1 MTVTIDGTDGSL
13 NRDIT
18 SIDDGD
24 SPHTTSGE
32 DILLVDT
39 SSGTVT
45 VTLSTA
51 DVGAD
56 PENRITIVDS
66 GNNAGT
72 NAITINTEGSA
83 NINPGGA
90 SSVSIDGDGQSRTLQ
105 ADGTNW
111 FDQRFTSS
119 VFAGDGL
126 KAASGG
132 TLDIDRNTFW
142 NRTDIGTDTHTLTA
156 WESAWVNTTDA
167 SAPFVDVTLPADA
180 DVADADRVEVGVE
193 DATNETRINA
203 NTGQSIIGQTAN
215 ITTEGARTYEFKS
228 TDSAWM
234 VR

>member
-1 MTVTIDGTDGSL
+1 MTTVIKGGPGGSL

-24 SPHTTSGE
+24 SPYTTSGE

-51 DVGAD
+51 DVTAD
-56 PENRITIVDS
+56 PENRITIIDS

-105 ADGTNW
+105 ADGTDW
-111 FDQRFTSS
+111 FDVQFPIS
-119 VFAGDGL
+119 DGT
-126 KAASGG
+126 G
-132 TLDIDRNTFW
+132 IW

-156 WESAWVNTTDA
+156 WESAWINTTDA
-167 SAPFVDVTLPADA
+167 SASFVDVTLPADA
-180 DVADADRVEVGVE
+180 DVSDADRVEVGVE